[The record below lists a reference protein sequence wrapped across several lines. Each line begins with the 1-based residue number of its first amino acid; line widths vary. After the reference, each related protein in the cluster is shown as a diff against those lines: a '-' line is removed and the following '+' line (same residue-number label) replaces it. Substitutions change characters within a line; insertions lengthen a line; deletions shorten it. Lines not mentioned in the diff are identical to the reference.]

1 MALFRQRLILLAC
14 LASLQV
20 PTNGFIL
27 PRLDAIRE
35 SRMQRHLSTTVTAD
49 EDTKTQG
56 GESTRLTK
64 AKLLLKQ
71 FTEEPA
77 VVPGIPSPTTTSTS
91 EVPDNVWSNGLL
103 DGSDVVTRYAFR
115 KGVKIAEPLVKYDPV
130 AAEKILFRQPA
141 KWYVFSCLCV
151 IWMMINSS

>member
-1 MALFRQRLILLAC
+1 MTFFRHRLILLAC

-35 SRMQRHLSTTVTAD
+35 SRLQRHVSTTVAAD

-56 GESTRLTK
+56 EESTRLTK

-77 VVPGIPSPTTTSTS
+77 VVPGIPSRTTTS

-115 KGVKIAEPLVKYDPV
+115 KGVKIAEPSVKYDPV
-130 AAEKILFRQPA
+130 KAEKILFRQPA

-151 IWMMINSS
+151 IWMMIHSR

>member
-1 MALFRQRLILLAC
+1 
-14 LASLQV
+14 
-20 PTNGFIL
+20 
-27 PRLDAIRE
+27 
-35 SRMQRHLSTTVTAD
+35 MQRHVSTTVADD

-56 GESTRLTK
+56 GESTRLTR

-71 FTEEPA
+71 FTEEGPEGPSLSRPTSA
-77 VVPGIPSPTTTSTS
+77 EVPGIPSRTITSDI
-91 EVPDNVWSNGLL
+91 PDNVWSNGLL
-103 DGSDVVTRYAFR
+103 DGGDVVTRYAFR

-151 IWMMINSS
+151 IWMMINSR